1 MKLLR
6 KTILLTVSLLSIASP
21 AFAKDEEDEERSQT
35 STSQPSSGSQDS
47 TTTRPPRQEERR
59 EDTTTTRPPNSTVT
73 GSSTTRPPRQE
84 ERRED
89 STTTR
94 PPRPTGTGPSTTR
107 PPAPSSTGTTLP
119 REAQGG
125 SREDSNKPES
135 DKDLREVL
143 VKITNSSLDANL
155 KASLTQQVQTV
166 INAIA
171 AGTATPADMERTL
184 KAVKDA
190 LKGQEGRQGE
200 TPTSRGEDGEQS
212 LPSDGST
219 PSQDSGTRPPRDAAQ
234 SRGDLKEK
242 LSEVVEKLSKM
253 TPSAEVDAATASVKA
268 LLALLETDQAVTPEQ
283 VRQVLDQ
290 VRTIASSRLGLGER
304 PRSSDELYEAPEQHE
319 QSRIAGAVAEALRQ
333 LTGIETPEAASARS
347 ALEAIQSQITSN
359 SEVNHDAFKSAMD
372 QARAA
377 LSSKPGARAAMTL
390 AGVIKRLEDAREST
404 PEREEMINLIRDA
417 LEQARLNPDADPN
430 ELVKAALEQARALR
444 VAAARV
450 KLLDIAERLTSE
462 ATAVGNN
469 DLLVILSSVT
479 AELNSPDGTLP
490 TREQLHRMRDTLEDV
505 ESVLHPEL
513 EDESDTTL
521 PEDEFPT
528 TLPQD
533 TQPDSLD
540 LGVRESAGTVAP

>member
-1 MKLLR
+1 
-6 KTILLTVSLLSIASP
+6 
-21 AFAKDEEDEERSQT
+21 
-35 STSQPSSGSQDS
+35 
-47 TTTRPPRQEERR
+47 
-59 EDTTTTRPPNSTVT
+59 
-73 GSSTTRPPRQE
+73 
-84 ERRED
+84 
-89 STTTR
+89 
-94 PPRPTGTGPSTTR
+94 
-107 PPAPSSTGTTLP
+107 
-119 REAQGG
+119 
-125 SREDSNKPES
+125 
-135 DKDLREVL
+135 
-143 VKITNSSLDANL
+143 
-155 KASLTQQVQTV
+155 
-166 INAIA
+166 
-171 AGTATPADMERTL
+171 MERTL

-200 TPTSRGEDGEQS
+200 TPTSRGEDGEQA

-219 PSQDSGTRPPRDAAQ
+219 PSQDSGTRPPRDATQ
-234 SRGDLKEK
+234 SRRDLREK
-242 LSEVVEKLSKM
+242 LNEVVEKLSKM
-253 TPSAEVDAATASVKA
+253 TPSAEKDAATASVKA

-283 VRQVLDQ
+283 VGQVLDQ
-290 VRTIASSRLGLGER
+290 VRAIASSRLGLGER
-304 PRSSDELYEAPEQHE
+304 PRSSDEPYEAPEQHE

-333 LTGIETPEAASARS
+333 LTGMETVEAASART
-347 ALEAIQSQITSN
+347 ALEAIQSQIASN

-404 PEREEMINLIRDA
+404 PEREVMINLIRDA

-444 VAAARV
+444 IAAARV
-450 KLLDIAERLTSE
+450 KLLAIAERLTSE
-462 ATAVGNN
+462 ATAAGNN

-505 ESVLHPEL
+505 ESVLHPEQ

-521 PEDEFPT
+521 PEDVSST

-540 LGVRESAGTVAP
+540 SGVRESAGTVAP

>member
-1 MKLLR
+1 MKSLR

-35 STSQPSSGSQDS
+35 STSQPSSGRQDAATTRPPRQEERREDS

-59 EDTTTTRPPNSTVT
+59 EDTTTTRPPNSTVA
-73 GSSTTRPPRQE
+73 GS
-84 ERRED
+84 
-89 STTTR
+89 
-94 PPRPTGTGPSTTR
+94 STTR
-107 PPAPSSTGTTLP
+107 PPAPSSTGTT
-119 REAQGG
+119 G
-125 SREDSNKPES
+125 REDSNRPES

-143 VKITNSSLDANL
+143 VKITNSSLDATL
-155 KASLTQQVQTV
+155 KAFLTQQVQTV

-200 TPTSRGEDGEQS
+200 TPTSREEDDEQP
-212 LPSDGST
+212 LPSGGST
-219 PSQDSGTRPPRDAAQ
+219 PPRDSGTRPPRDAAQ
-234 SRGDLKEK
+234 SRSDLKEK
-242 LSEVVEKLSKM
+242 LTEVVEKLSMM
-253 TPSAEVDAATASVKA
+253 TPSAEKDAATASVTA

-290 VRTIASSRLGLGER
+290 VRAIVSSRLKIDER
-304 PRSSDELYEAPEQHE
+304 PRSSDEPYEAPEQHE

-347 ALEAIQSQITSN
+347 ALEAIQSQIASN

-430 ELVKAALEQARALR
+430 ELVKAALEQARELR
-444 VAAARV
+444 IAAARV
-450 KLLDIAERLTSE
+450 KLLAIAERLTAE
-462 ATAVGNN
+462 ATAAGNN

-505 ESVLHPEL
+505 ESVLHPES

-521 PEDEFPT
+521 PEEESST
-528 TLPQD
+528 TTPQD

-540 LGVRESAGTVAP
+540 SGVREPAGTDAP